1 MVTTEDRHHH
11 LNTPTNRSST
21 TTQHPI
27 LSHHRR
33 RLSSNSSS
41 NNSNNN
47 ILRPLIRPSIN
58 SINRSSNSINS
69 ITPAIH
75 HLVRLFHQSSSPTL
89 RLVRRKSSQTTW
101 LRSGTRMTHGTR
113 QSITS
118 TTNITIRAMPP
129 RRP

>member
-41 NNSNNN
+41 SNNN
-47 ILRPLIRPSIN
+47 ILRPLTRLSIN

-69 ITPAIH
+69 TTPAIH

-89 RLVRRKSSQTTW
+89 RLVRRKSSQTIW
-101 LRSGTRMTHGTR
+101 LRSGTRMTHGKR